1 LHYPRTIR
9 VVSPYYPR
17 MNAGI
22 LQGWFGDTMNTQ
34 WGNVAVGLAQVIRL
48 IAFTKKKLT
57 LYVVLIMGNVE
68 IVSTIILWRYIVEEQ
83 VYVFAIKIVYTLF

>member
-1 LHYPRTIR
+1 
-9 VVSPYYPR
+9 
-17 MNAGI
+17 
-22 LQGWFGDTMNTQ
+22 MNTQ
-34 WGNVAVGLAQVIRL
+34 WGNVAVGLAQVSRL

-57 LYVVLIMGNVE
+57 LYVVLIMGNVG

>member
-1 LHYPRTIR
+1 
-9 VVSPYYPR
+9 
-17 MNAGI
+17 
-22 LQGWFGDTMNTQ
+22 MNTQ

-57 LYVVLIMGNVE
+57 LYVVLIMGNVG

>member
-1 LHYPRTIR
+1 
-9 VVSPYYPR
+9 
-17 MNAGI
+17 
-22 LQGWFGDTMNTQ
+22 MNTQ
-34 WGNVAVGLAQVIRL
+34 WGNVAVGLAQVSRL

-57 LYVVLIMGNVE
+57 LYVIMGNVE

>member
-1 LHYPRTIR
+1 
-9 VVSPYYPR
+9 

-34 WGNVAVGLAQVIRL
+34 WGNVAVGLAQVSRL

-57 LYVVLIMGNVE
+57 LYVIMGNVE

>member
-1 LHYPRTIR
+1 
-9 VVSPYYPR
+9 
-17 MNAGI
+17 M
-22 LQGWFGDTMNTQ
+22 DTQ
-34 WGNVAVGLAQVIRL
+34 RGNVAVGQAQVSRL